1 MKYALLESVMSQ
13 MIDISAFMFVCILG
27 VVDASKRAEFC
38 TLLKSATELMGIVL
52 RRESMRGPKWLID
65 IRTLAHDGIVDSQ
78 KARDDDEDVSGRS
91 LVDACKVF
99 KQNIEKSIELIN
111 KDIVVDDN
119 EKLSAG
125 AQRNQRCVGPS
136 LRIVVEGAF
145 RTRIN

>member
-1 MKYALLESVMSQ
+1 MSQ

-52 RRESMRGPKWLID
+52 RRESTRGPKWLID
-65 IRTLAHDGIVDSQ
+65 IRTLAHDGIQ
-78 KARDDDEDVSGRS
+78 LIRKARDDDEDVSGRS

-111 KDIVVDDN
+111 KDIVADDN
-119 EKLSAG
+119 EKLSA
-125 AQRNQRCVGPS
+125 ATKKPTLCWAKFANRC
-136 LRIVVEGAF
+136 
-145 RTRIN
+145 